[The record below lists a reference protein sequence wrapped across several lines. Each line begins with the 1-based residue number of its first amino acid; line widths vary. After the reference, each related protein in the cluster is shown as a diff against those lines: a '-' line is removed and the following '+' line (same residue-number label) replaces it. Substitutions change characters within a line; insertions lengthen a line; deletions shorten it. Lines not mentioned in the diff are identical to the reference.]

1 MRIHNQPEMPAADRA
16 SVRGVAAAAPV
27 ATSETTVGKAGAEK
41 VTVSAQAL
49 SLAEQHGANEAKMAR
64 LAASLKEGSFKV
76 DSGAIA
82 AKLVGGDE

>member
-1 MRIHNQPEMPAADRA
+1 MRIQNQPEMPAVDRA

-49 SLAEQHGANEAKMAR
+49 SLAEKHGANEAKMVR
-64 LAASLKEGSFKV
+64 LSAALKDGSFKV
-76 DSGAIA
+76 DADAIA
-82 AKLVGGDE
+82 SKLVGEE